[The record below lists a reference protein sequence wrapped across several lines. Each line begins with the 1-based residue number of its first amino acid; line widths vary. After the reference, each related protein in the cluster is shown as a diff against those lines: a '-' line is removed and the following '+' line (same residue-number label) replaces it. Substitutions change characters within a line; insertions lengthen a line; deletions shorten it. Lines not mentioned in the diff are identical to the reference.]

1 MAELELRTA
10 SDTGET
16 YDLVAVR
23 GDLDL
28 RSHDEL
34 RGLTGSSDLTADL
47 LVLDLSELGFL
58 DSAGIGAI
66 ALARRQA
73 EERGAE
79 LALVAASTHVTRV
92 LQVTGLDQTVR
103 VCAAVDEVQA
113 SRPDPR

>member
-10 SDTGET
+10 SDTGQG
-16 YDLVAVR
+16 YDVVLVR

-28 RSHDEL
+28 RSHDQL
-34 RGLTGSSDLTADL
+34 RGLTGSSDLTAPL
-47 LVLDLSELGFL
+47 LVLDLTELGFL

-79 LALVAASTHVTRV
+79 LTLVAASPHVTKV
-92 LQVTGLDQTVR
+92 LQVTGLDQTLR
-103 VCAAVDEVQA
+103 VCPSVDDVQA
-113 SRPDPR
+113 P